1 MHLPAAALAMAL
13 AHLVCLLLLLGVPS
27 PGGTSSCFSG
37 PFSVGGNP
45 SRRPCPRQVIYGD
58 TDSIM
63 IDTATTVYEDV
74 RKVGAAVKAEVS
86 RNSADDMSG

>member
-1 MHLPAAALAMAL
+1 M
-13 AHLVCLLLLLGVPS
+13 
-27 PGGTSSCFSG
+27 
-37 PFSVGGNP
+37 
-45 SRRPCPRQVIYGD
+45 IYGD

-86 RNSADDMSG
+86 SFPDS